1 MWGCIAEKNRL
12 QEKLPAPSLYVRVY
26 RPPHIHTGRIICSL
40 IICEGVSAFLL
51 FSLFYLVLPHYMW
64 GCIALKAWMK
74 AVQGAPSLYVR
85 VYRPYSLH
93 QICRWRSL
101 IICEGVSELKKCYEQ
116 LQDAP
121 SLYVRVYRSYH
132 WFRWH
137 LQRSLIIC
145 EGVSQRKSK
154 TGWTFQLPHYMWGCI
169 PCMKSA
175 GGMALVPSL
184 YVRVYRLC
192 GSAFS
197 INSRSLIIC
206 EGVSHRRQ
214 PIKRRAP
221 FPHYM
226 WGCIVWVGQLVAL

>member
-1 MWGCIAEKNRL
+1 MWGCIEREEMKKYEWKVPSLYVRVYRGTWLFCQTLRRSLIICEGVSSKFAWSPFIFSFPHYMWGCIDGRRGAVTT
-12 QEKLPAPSLYVRVY
+12 QYVPSLYVRVY

-145 EGVSQRKSK
+145 EGVSLK
-154 TGWTFQLPHYMWGCI
+154 H
-169 PCMKSA
+169 
-175 GGMALVPSL
+175 
-184 YVRVYRLC
+184 
-192 GSAFS
+192 
-197 INSRSLIIC
+197 
-206 EGVSHRRQ
+206 
-214 PIKRRAP
+214 
-221 FPHYM
+221 
-226 WGCIVWVGQLVAL
+226 